1 MSNLQIISTK
11 HIILVGFKNVG
22 KSSIGLVLASR
33 LDRKFVD
40 LDDQIIAEHRLVTGK
55 KLSCRELMKSEG
67 EDFFRK
73 IEHQVLK
80 KVLDQ
85 AEPFVLALGGG
96 TPLLAENREL
106 LKNHLIVHV
115 SAPKSIVFERIII
128 NGKPAFFPQQKESFD
143 TFQEL
148 WSEREPVFEQISDI
162 KVCNTG
168 SIEEAVE
175 KINHAL
181 VLSQKK
187 SN

>member
-1 MSNLQIISTK
+1 MSNLQIIST

-22 KSSIGLVLASR
+22 KSSIGLALSSR

-40 LDDQIIAEHRLVTGK
+40 LDDQIIAEHWLATGE
-55 KLSCRELMKSEG
+55 KLSCRELMKSKG

-85 AEPFVLALGGG
+85 SEPFVLALGGG

-115 SAPKSIVFERIII
+115 SAPKSIVFERIMI
-128 NGKPAFFPQQKESFD
+128 NGKPAFFPQQKQSFD

-175 KINHAL
+175 KINLAL
-181 VLSQKK
+181 ASSKKK